1 MKTVI
6 LDAHITD
13 HNDIDWDP
21 ICRLMPTVIHQY
33 SPHTQVCSQI
43 GSAAIAVS
51 NSIHYDS
58 TLLAALP
65 SLRCISLIST
75 GTDKVDLAYAER
87 HHVMV
92 YSCPAYSTEST
103 AEHAWALIFAIM
115 RRVESHAQ
123 MVREGYWCTEN
134 VFSCWHYPQQQLAG
148 KTIGIIGYGAIG
160 ARVAAIA
167 QAFSMSVLVCSSRRA
182 QVMAAGFRWVSLSDL
197 LQNSDIVSLH
207 CPLTVDTRYIIG
219 AEELRAMKSSACLIN
234 TARGRLVDT
243 QALTHALTHG
253 VIAAAAVDVLEDEP
267 PRTSEQ
273 LCALDNCI
281 VTPHCAWT
289 SIEARQRLITHCAE
303 NIKAFLMQQQG
314 ERTAP

>member
-21 ICRLMPTVIHQY
+21 ICKLAPTVIHQH
-33 SPHTQVCSQI
+33 SPHNEVCSQI
-43 GSAAIAVS
+43 GNATIAVS

-65 SLRCISLIST
+65 SLKCISLIST
-75 GTDKVDLAYAER
+75 GTDKVDLAYTER
-87 HHVMV
+87 NNIAV
-92 YSCPAYSTEST
+92 YNCPAYSTEST

-115 RRVESHAQ
+115 RRIESHAQ
-123 MVREGYWCTEN
+123 MVREGYWCAEN
-134 VFSCWHYPQQQLAG
+134 TFSCWHYPQQQLAG

-160 ARVAAIA
+160 AKVAAIA
-167 QAFSMSVLVCSSRRA
+167 QAFSMSVIMYSSRRA
-182 QVMAAGFRWVSLSDL
+182 RVTDAGFRWMPLSEI
-197 LQNSDIVSLH
+197 LQQSDIVSLH
-207 CPLTVDTRYIIG
+207 CPLTVDTRYMIG
-219 AEELRAMKSSACLIN
+219 TEELRAMKKSACLIN
-234 TARGRLVDT
+234 TARGPLVDA
-243 QALTHALTHG
+243 QALRHALMRG

-267 PRTSEQ
+267 PRASEQ

-289 SIEARQRLITHCAE
+289 SIEARQRLVAHCAE
-303 NIKAFLMQQQG
+303 NITAFLVQQQ
-314 ERTAP
+314 